1 MKLSFALLLVP
12 AVVVP
17 STSSGQAAQQPA
29 DAGFK
34 PVSVQEAVS
43 LAHENAPSAI
53 QARGAI
59 SNAAGSVRTTRN
71 QFFPTVSGSLGHS
84 QGAGETVNNEGALVR
99 RVSTPSYSTG
109 LSANYTLFDGGKRT
123 YDVRARR
130 ADLAAAEVSES
141 ATKFNLA
148 LQVKQQYY
156 AILAAREAE
165 VASLIALDLAR
176 QQLSASVARVTAG
189 AAIISDSL
197 RAFVA
202 VGNAQ
207 LAVITA
213 QNSVRNASLA
223 LTRITGS
230 ETPITATASDTADFR
245 IVPVDSAAVVGLAM
259 NAPTVRQAEASLA
272 AATAAVRSAK
282 SAFLPSLTTSLS
294 YGGSG
299 YDMYYGV
306 GSGKLGYS
314 NTFRLSA
321 SLPLW
326 DGGNRSEAVHR
337 AQVTE
342 SNNQA
347 SLRDAKLLAQQNIQQ
362 QLATLRTA
370 EQRLRIQ
377 QLSVQAAEEDL
388 RVQQQ
393 RYNLG
398 SSTQLEVTTS
408 LNALNGARQSLIQAR
423 LDYRTALAQIEA
435 IIGQDLR

>member
-1 MKLSFALLLVP
+1 
-12 AVVVP
+12 
-17 STSSGQAAQQPA
+17 
-29 DAGFK
+29 
-34 PVSVQEAVS
+34 
-43 LAHENAPSAI
+43 
-53 QARGAI
+53 
-59 SNAAGSVRTTRN
+59 
-71 QFFPTVSGSLGHS
+71 
-84 QGAGETVNNEGALVR
+84 
-99 RVSTPSYSTG
+99 
-109 LSANYTLFDGGKRT
+109 
-123 YDVRARR
+123 
-130 ADLAAAEVSES
+130 
-141 ATKFNLA
+141 
-148 LQVKQQYY
+148 
-156 AILAAREAE
+156 
-165 VASLIALDLAR
+165 
-176 QQLSASVARVTAG
+176 
-189 AAIISDSL
+189 
-197 RAFVA
+197 
-202 VGNAQ
+202 
-207 LAVITA
+207 
-213 QNSVRNASLA
+213 
-223 LTRITGS
+223 
-230 ETPITATASDTADFR
+230 
-245 IVPVDSAAVVGLAM
+245 
-259 NAPTVRQAEASLA
+259 
-272 AATAAVRSAK
+272 
-282 SAFLPSLTTSLS
+282 LTTSLS